1 MLQEDRSKL
10 SDKTQDFKRAIDS
23 LNEEMWAIDAY
34 IQRAD
39 ACTNPELKEILLH
52 NSAEEKEHAAMIL
65 EWLRRQD
72 LEFDHEFKD
81 NLFVEWKIV
90 KH

>member
-1 MLQEDRSKL
+1 MLQEDRTKL
-10 SDKTQDFKRAIDS
+10 SNKIQDIKRAIDS

-39 ACTNPELKEILLH
+39 ACSDLELKEILLH
-52 NSAEEKEHAAMIL
+52 NSSEEKEHASMII
-65 EWLRRQD
+65 EWLRRAD
-72 LEFDHEFKD
+72 SEFAHELKD
-81 NLFVEWKIV
+81 NLFVEGKIV